1 MARTADEVLEL
12 NQILQEINIPD
23 RDVSVKGATSKQVTY
38 VVKSDDRDGTKS
50 DVEGLISRIGR
61 VYEEQRSVS
70 SIPVSCVRM
79 SDGTVLT
86 FIYKPRTGG
95 MSMTTLNSSI
105 TELFPCI
112 AFMNGISPNLSVREF
127 YQSIRK
133 ANSSGA
139 AYYLS
144 SKDATSGKQ
153 FIDQAENGSF
163 QTKVTNAKNI
173 TKWLQAHNAQH
184 PIAQVYWGYRA
195 KPPGVEGSHPG
206 DIFVKYRNGGM
217 LGISLKAGTAKSAE
231 PKLNTYVKPI
241 FDFFGKSGE
250 YNAIKDKLWP
260 NYEQIEGIEASDKAF
275 WGTQRLALKTFEFEQ
290 ENEAEYNRLYDSN
303 LSIIR
308 DELINLFNNNFT
320 TAKKYITQ
328 KIAYSGFAT
337 PAITVKATETDARLD
352 NTNEKLSA
360 ALTSVTSLR
369 AQVGSG
375 KQDFNIV
382 LSDGSV
388 MSMAFTTRTNKVGAS
403 HKLGQFQNLAVKFNK
418 IS

>member
-50 DVEGLISRIGR
+50 AVEGLLSQLGR
-61 VYEEQRSVS
+61 VYNEQKSVS

-79 SDGTVLT
+79 TDGTVLT

-112 AFMNGISPNLSVREF
+112 AFMNGISPNLSVRDF
-127 YQSIRK
+127 YQQIRK
-133 ANSSGA
+133 ADSSGA

-144 SKDATSGKQ
+144 SKDATAGKN

-173 TKWLQAHNAQH
+173 TKWLLNHSAKH

-195 KPPGVEGSHPG
+195 KPSGVEGSHPG
-206 DIFVKYRNGGM
+206 DIFVQYRNGGM

-241 FDFFGKSGE
+241 FDFFGKQGE
-250 YNAIKDKLWP
+250 YNAIKDRLWP
-260 NYEQIEGIEASDKAF
+260 NYESIEGIEASDKAF
-275 WGTQRLALKTFEFEQ
+275 WGTSRLALKTFEFEQ
-290 ENEAEYNRLYDSN
+290 ENESEYNRLNDSN
-303 LSIIR
+303 LNIVR
-308 DELINLFNNNFT
+308 EELVNLFNNNYS

-328 KIAYSGFAT
+328 KIAYSGFKT
-337 PAITVKATETDARLD
+337 PAITVKATETDASLD

-360 ALTSVTSLR
+360 ALTAVTSLR
-369 AQVGSG
+369 AEIGSG
-375 KQDFNIV
+375 KQDFNLV

-388 MSMAFTTRTNKVGAS
+388 MSMAFTTRTNKVGAN
-403 HKLGQFQNLAVKFNK
+403 HKMGQFQNLAVKFNK

>member
-1 MARTADEVLEL
+1 MARSAEEVLEL

-23 RDVSVKGATSKQVTY
+23 RDVSVKGANSKQVTY

-50 DVEGLISRIGR
+50 DVERLISKLGR
-61 VYEEQRSVS
+61 VYQEQRSVS

-79 SDGTVLT
+79 GDGTVLT

-112 AFMNGISPNLSVREF
+112 AFKNGISPNLSVRDF
-127 YQSIRK
+127 YQAIRK
-133 ANSSGA
+133 ANSSGGS
-139 AYYLS
+139 YYLS
-144 SKDATSGKQ
+144 NKDATAGKQ

-173 TKWLQAHNAQH
+173 TKWLLSHNAKH
-184 PIAQVYWGYRA
+184 PISEVYWGYRT
-195 KPPGVEGSHPG
+195 KPAGVEGSHPG
-206 DIFVKYRNGGM
+206 DIFVQYRNGNM

-241 FDFFGKSGE
+241 FDFFGKTGE
-250 YNAIKDKLWP
+250 YTAMKDKLWP

-275 WGTQRLALKTFEFEQ
+275 WGTSRLALKTFEFEQ

-303 LSIIR
+303 LSIVR
-308 DELINLFNNNFT
+308 DEIINLFNNNFE

-328 KIAYSGFAT
+328 KIAYSGFKT
-337 PAITVKATETDARLD
+337 PAITIKATETDASLD

-360 ALTSVTSLR
+360 ALSAVTSLR

-375 KQDFNIV
+375 KQDYNII

-388 MSMAFTTRTNKVGAS
+388 MSMAFTTRTNKVGAM

>member
-144 SKDATSGKQ
+144 SKDATAGKQ

-217 LGISLKAGTAKSAE
+217 VGISLKAGTAKSAE

-375 KQDFNIV
+375 KQDFNII

>member
-50 DVEGLISRIGR
+50 DVEGLISKIGR

-112 AFMNGISPNLSVREF
+112 AFMNGISPNLSVRDF
-127 YQSIRK
+127 YQQIRS

-275 WGTQRLALKTFEFEQ
+275 WGTQRLALKTFQFEQ

-328 KIAYSGFAT
+328 KIAYSGFTT

-360 ALTSVTSLR
+360 ALTSVTGLR

-375 KQDFNIV
+375 KQDFNII

>member
-50 DVEGLISRIGR
+50 DVEGLISRMGR

-144 SKDATSGKQ
+144 SKDATAGKQ

-375 KQDFNIV
+375 KQDFNII